1 MEVQPAQQSFRLSK
15 RQLPDP
21 PKISFFE
28 WAGMQPFR
36 SIFQMNTTVAKPT
49 KSWIKI
55 GAKFLPFVDVAS
67 DTLPLSRLLRLSLF
81 QISVG
86 MALAMLIG
94 TLNRVM
100 IVELHVPAS
109 LVAVMVSLPLLFAP
123 FRALIGFRS
132 DHHRSHLGWRRVPYI
147 WMGTLLQF
155 GGFAI
160 MPFALLVLGG
170 LGQASHA
177 PAWVGHLGA
186 GMAFL
191 LVGAGLHT
199 TQTVGLA
206 LATDLAPAQD
216 RPKVVGLMYV
226 MLLVGVIFSSMV
238 FGHVLEDFSP
248 GTLIRTVQAA
258 AVMTISLNVIA
269 LWKQEGRSR
278 GRPPGEYEE
287 DPDFLSSFKMFCSGE
302 NAVRRLWAI
311 GLGTM
316 AFSMEDILLEP
327 FGGEILG
334 LSVAQTTYLTAFLA
348 MGGLVGFAWASHVL
362 SKGADP
368 FKMASR
374 GAMVGIPAFCAVIFS
389 APQAS
394 IPMFTVGVVF
404 IGLGAGLFGHGT
416 LTATMN
422 SAPPGQAG
430 LALGAW
436 GAVQA
441 STAGMAMA
449 LGGILRD
456 LAAQFTASAG
466 AYSVVYSLEIIL
478 LILTV
483 LIMNPLV
490 KAKS

>member
-1 MEVQPAQQSFRLSK
+1 MF
-15 RQLPDP
+15 
-21 PKISFFE
+21 
-28 WAGMQPFR
+28 PFR
-36 SIFQMNTTVAKPT
+36 SIFQMNTSIAKPA
-49 KSWIKI
+49 KSWIKF
-55 GAKFLPFVDVAS
+55 GAKFLPFADVAS
-67 DTLPLSRLLRLSLF
+67 ETLPLSRLLRLSLF

-226 MLLVGVIFSSMV
+226 MLLVGIIFSSVV
-238 FGHVLEDFSP
+238 FGHVLEDFTP

-258 AVMTISLNVIA
+258 AVMTICLNVIA

-278 GRPPGEYEE
+278 DRPPGVYAE
-287 DPDFLSSFKMFCSGE
+287 DPDFLSSFKLFCGGQ

-316 AFSMEDILLEP
+316 AFTMEDILHEP

-334 LSVAQTTYLTAFLA
+334 LSVSQTTYLTAFLA
-348 MGGLVGFAWASHVL
+348 FGGLIGFAWASNVL
-362 SKGADP
+362 GKGADP

-394 IPMFTVGVVF
+394 VPMFTIGVIF
-404 IGLGAGLFGHGT
+404 IGFGAGLFGHGT

-422 SAPPGQAG
+422 SAPSGQAG

-441 STAGMAMA
+441 STAGLGMAM
-449 LGGILRD
+449 GGILRD
-456 LAAQFTASAG
+456 LAAQFTSSAN
-466 AYSVVYSLEIIL
+466 AYSIVYSLEIFL

-483 LIMNPLV
+483 LIMKPLV
-490 KAKS
+490 KSKS

>member
-1 MEVQPAQQSFRLSK
+1 
-15 RQLPDP
+15 
-21 PKISFFE
+21 
-28 WAGMQPFR
+28 
-36 SIFQMNTTVAKPT
+36 MNTTVAKPT

-55 GAKFLPFVDVAS
+55 GAKFLPFADVAS

-206 LATDLAPAQD
+206 LATDLAPAED

-226 MLLVGVIFSSMV
+226 MLLVGIIFSSMV
-238 FGHVLEDFSP
+238 FGHVLEDFTP

-258 AVMTISLNVIA
+258 AVMTIGLNVIA
-269 LWKQEGRSR
+269 LWKQESRSR
-278 GRPPGEYEE
+278 DRPPGVYEE
-287 DPDFLSSFKMFCSGE
+287 DPDFLSSFKMFCSGD
-302 NAVRRLWAI
+302 NAMRRLWAI
-311 GLGTM
+311 GLGTL
-316 AFSMEDILLEP
+316 AFTMEDILLEP

-394 IPMFTVGVVF
+394 LPMFTIGVVF

-441 STAGMAMA
+441 SAAGVGMA
-449 LGGILRD
+449 LGGIFRD
-456 LAAQFTASAG
+456 IAAQFTTSAN
-466 AYSVVYSLEIIL
+466 AYAIVYSLEIVL
-478 LILTV
+478 LISTIV
-483 LIMNPLV
+483 IMIPLV
-490 KAKS
+490 KTKP

>member
-1 MEVQPAQQSFRLSK
+1 
-15 RQLPDP
+15 
-21 PKISFFE
+21 
-28 WAGMQPFR
+28 
-36 SIFQMNTTVAKPT
+36 MNTSVAKAS
-49 KSWIKI
+49 KNWIKI
-55 GAKFLPFVDVAS
+55 GAKFLPFADAAS
-67 DTLPLSRLLRLSLF
+67 DELPLSRLLRLSLF

-86 MALAMLIG
+86 MALALLVG

-100 IVELHVPAS
+100 IVELHVPAA

-123 FRALIGFRS
+123 FRAIIGFRS

-177 PAWVGHLGA
+177 PAWVGDLGA

-206 LATDLAPAQD
+206 LATDLAPPAD

-226 MLLVGVIFSSMV
+226 MLLLGVIMSSVV
-238 FGHVLEDFSP
+238 FGYVLEDFSP
-248 GTLIRTVQAA
+248 GNLIRTVQGA
-258 AVMTISLNVIA
+258 AVLTITLNVIA

-278 GRPPGEYEE
+278 SRQPGADEP
-287 DPDFLSSFKMFCSGE
+287 DPDFMSSFKLFCNGE

-334 LSVAQTTYLTAFLA
+334 FTVAQTTYLTAMLA
-348 MGGLVGFAWASHVL
+348 MGGLIGFAWASHVL
-362 SKGADP
+362 GKGGDP

-374 GAMVGIPAFCAVIFS
+374 GAMVGIPAFCAVILS

-394 IPMFTVGVVF
+394 AVLFICGVFF
-404 IGLGAGLFGHGT
+404 IGFGAGLFGHGT

-422 SAPPGQAG
+422 SAPAGQAG

-441 STAGMAMA
+441 STAGAAMA
-449 LGGILRD
+449 LGGIIRD
-456 LAAQFTASAG
+456 VAAQFTDSAT
-466 AYSVVYSLEIIL
+466 AYSTVYSLEVVL
-478 LILTV
+478 LLLTV

-490 KAKS
+490 KTKS

>member
-1 MEVQPAQQSFRLSK
+1 
-15 RQLPDP
+15 
-21 PKISFFE
+21 
-28 WAGMQPFR
+28 
-36 SIFQMNTTVAKPT
+36 MNTSVAKPS
-49 KSWIKI
+49 KNWIKF
-55 GAKFLPFVDVAS
+55 GAKFLPFADAAS
-67 DTLPLSRLLRLSLF
+67 DVLPLSRLLRLSLF

-86 MALAMLIG
+86 MALALLIG

-100 IVELHVPAS
+100 IVELHVPAA

-123 FRALIGFRS
+123 FRAIIGFRS

-170 LGQASHA
+170 LGQASNA
-177 PAWVGHLGA
+177 PAWVGDLGA
-186 GMAFL
+186 GLAFL

-206 LATDLAPAQD
+206 LATDLAPPED

-226 MLLVGVIFSSMV
+226 MLLLGIIMSSVV
-238 FGHVLEDFSP
+238 FGYVLEDFSP
-248 GTLIRTVQAA
+248 GTLIRTVQGA
-258 AVMTISLNVIA
+258 AVITICLNVIA
-269 LWKQEGRSR
+269 LWKQEGRTRDRS
-278 GRPPGEYEE
+278 PGVYEE
-287 DPDFLSSFKMFCSGE
+287 DPDFMESFKLFCNGD
-302 NAVRRLWAI
+302 NAVRRLLAI

-334 LSVAQTTYLTAFLA
+334 FSVAQTTYLTAILA
-348 MGGLVGFAWASHVL
+348 MGGLIGFAWASQIL
-362 SKGADP
+362 SRGGDP

-374 GAMVGIPAFCAVIFS
+374 GAMIGIPAFIAVIFS
-389 APQAS
+389 APNAS
-394 IPMFTVGVVF
+394 APLFTVGVIF
-404 IGLGAGLFGHGT
+404 IGFGAGLFGHGT

-441 STAGMAMA
+441 STAGAAMA

-456 LAAQFTASAG
+456 LVAQFTDSAT
-466 AYSVVYSLEIIL
+466 AYSTVYSIEVVL
-478 LILTV
+478 LLLTV
-483 LIMNPLV
+483 LIMKPLV
-490 KAKS
+490 KTKL

>member
-1 MEVQPAQQSFRLSK
+1 
-15 RQLPDP
+15 
-21 PKISFFE
+21 
-28 WAGMQPFR
+28 MQPFR

-55 GAKFLPFVDVAS
+55 GAKFLPFADVAS

-258 AVMTISLNVIA
+258 AVMTIGLNVIA

-278 GRPPGEYEE
+278 GRPPGAYEE

-394 IPMFTVGVVF
+394 IPMFTMGVVF

>member
-1 MEVQPAQQSFRLSK
+1 
-15 RQLPDP
+15 
-21 PKISFFE
+21 
-28 WAGMQPFR
+28 
-36 SIFQMNTTVAKPT
+36 MNTSVAKPS
-49 KSWIKI
+49 KNWIKF
-55 GAKFLPFVDVAS
+55 GAKFLPFADAAS
-67 DTLPLSRLLRLSLF
+67 DVLPLSRLLRLSLF

-86 MALAMLIG
+86 MALALLIG

-100 IVELHVPAS
+100 IVELHVPAA

-123 FRALIGFRS
+123 FRAIIGFRS

-170 LGQASHA
+170 LGQASNA
-177 PAWVGHLGA
+177 PAWVGDLGA
-186 GMAFL
+186 GLAFL

-206 LATDLAPAQD
+206 LATDLAPPED

-226 MLLVGVIFSSMV
+226 MLLLGIIMSSVV
-238 FGHVLEDFSP
+238 FGYVLEDFSP
-248 GTLIRTVQAA
+248 GTLIRTVQGA
-258 AVMTISLNVIA
+258 AVITICLNVIA
-269 LWKQEGRSR
+269 LWKQEGRTRDRS
-278 GRPPGEYEE
+278 PGVYEE
-287 DPDFLSSFKMFCSGE
+287 DPDFMESFKLFCNGD
-302 NAVRRLWAI
+302 NAVRRLLAI

-334 LSVAQTTYLTAFLA
+334 FSVAQTTYLTAILA
-348 MGGLVGFAWASHVL
+348 MGGLIGFAWASQIL
-362 SKGADP
+362 SRGGDP

-374 GAMVGIPAFCAVIFS
+374 GAMIGIPAFIAVIFS
-389 APQAS
+389 APNAS
-394 IPMFTVGVVF
+394 APLFTVGVIF
-404 IGLGAGLFGHGT
+404 IGFGAGLFGHGT

-441 STAGMAMA
+441 STAGAAMA

-456 LAAQFTASAG
+456 LVAQFTDSAT
-466 AYSVVYSLEIIL
+466 AYSTVYSIEVVL
-478 LILTV
+478 LLLTV

-490 KAKS
+490 KTKL